1 MKWISVKDRLPEES
15 GWVVAAKINEH
26 AEDGE
31 TTWVMSVPYSD
42 KHKAFNSYDWMD
54 DKEGEIQV
62 DFWTAMP
69 KLPKG

>member
-15 GWVVAAKINEH
+15 GWVLAAKVD
-26 AEDGE
+26 EDGE
-31 TTWVMSVPYSD
+31 CSWVMSLPYSH
-42 KHKAFNSYDWMD
+42 KHKAFNNWDFMD

-69 KLPKG
+69 KFPKG